1 MEEIQ
6 RRGREEKEIRR
17 RKCKAVREERE
28 EAKPGAE
35 GSSGAKAEEEAEK
48 AGGSMST
55 VSSEMMDNGDNKSGA
70 EGRRI
75 AQPSPPG
82 ASPRYPPPH
91 FFEKRRR
98 RRRHHLHW
106 VTIHVLALVLS
117 FICFSSTKFQRLQNQ
132 KLPPPLLFLF
142 ACVLSYKKI
151 PLYGPSLN
159 LKFLRKKMFGD
170 FLNLK
175 S

>member
-1 MEEIQ
+1 MQGSE
-6 RRGREEKEIRR
+6 R
-17 RKCKAVREERE
+17 RKGRSQTWSRGKL
-28 EAKPGAE
+28 GGE
-35 GSSGAKAEEEAEK
+35 G
-48 AGGSMST
+48 GG
-55 VSSEMMDNGDNKSGA
+55 GGG
-70 EGRRI
+70 EGRGVHVHSLVRDDGQWWQQEWSWGQTHRT
-75 AQPSPPG
+75 AQPSWSIPTL
-82 ASPRYPPPH
+82 PPPH